1 MQIWVNS
8 EGAVEDVGIFYG
20 NLVFLLIGIF
30 SPFWY
35 VAPSKTGQ
43 NWYLLVGAFAVYFS
57 TRSSYV
63 ISFFTSLVFSFGIYN
78 NSVSNCN
85 TEETLK

>member
-35 VAPSKTGQ
+35 VAPSKT
-43 NWYLLVGAFAVYFS
+43 W
-57 TRSSYV
+57 
-63 ISFFTSLVFSFGIYN
+63 
-78 NSVSNCN
+78 
-85 TEETLK
+85 